1 MTNFSFFLD
10 ASSIG
15 QYRAKV
21 CTQLLQELNPDV
33 NGDFIDENVDA
44 IIKDNP
50 EFFKSFNVVVTS
62 GIGEKSTIALSN
74 LLWEQNVP
82 LIVCNSV
89 GFIASARLQIK
100 EHCIIESHPD
110 NKQSDL
116 RLEEPFKELEDY
128 IHVGEWIFHLYV
140 F

>member
-1 MTNFSFFLD
+1 M
-10 ASSIG
+10 
-15 QYRAKV
+15 
-21 CTQLLQELNPDV
+21 LQELNPDV

-44 IIKDNP
+44 IIEKNP
-50 EFFKSFNVVVTS
+50 EFFKTFNVVVTS
-62 GIGEKSTIALSN
+62 GLSEKSTIALSN

-82 LIVCNSV
+82 LIVCKSV
-89 GFIASARLQIK
+89 GFVAAARLQIK

-116 RLEEPFKELEDY
+116 RLEEPFQELKDY
-128 IHVGEWIFHLYV
+128 ILVLFTKMYT

>member
-1 MTNFSFFLD
+1 MINLSFFLD

-15 QYRAKV
+15 QCRAKV

-44 IIKDNP
+44 IIEKNP
-50 EFFKSFNVVVTS
+50 EFFKTFNIVVTC
-62 GIGEKSTIALSN
+62 GISEKSTIALSN

-89 GFIASARLQIK
+89 GFLASALLQIK
-100 EHCIIESHPD
+100 EHCIIESHPEY
-110 NKQSDL
+110 NL
-116 RLEEPFKELEDY
+116 LAL
-128 IHVGEWIFHLYV
+128 
-140 F
+140 